1 MKLHSSDFV
10 RFVQLKARGKK
21 NHIPVWFDNNLKS
34 LILQIKREDS
44 NKRKIV
50 GWKLEHH
57 FGLTDFCQIT
67 VRQVTKKKCYL
78 LWIVI

>member
-34 LILQIKREDS
+34 LIYRSNEKIWIKGR
-44 NKRKIV
+44 
-50 GWKLEHH
+50 
-57 FGLTDFCQIT
+57 
-67 VRQVTKKKCYL
+67 
-78 LWIVI
+78 LWAEN